1 MHFFRFS
8 RHIAPMLVVFA
19 VAGLARAA
27 IIAPDPPAFT
37 LKMHSNTAGTYDVP
51 IGSITPIPN
60 GDKWK
65 YEIDGAY
72 SRGGYDV
79 TYSFTIDPDPSV
91 VGNFSV
97 RNNTTSLG
105 DYTMSFTLPVT
116 PGFNPSLLS
125 GSVGVTVTNDANGTA
140 TAATVSPD
148 PIYRALIDGVTVKTL
163 MNDPS
168 SVTATFANDSN
179 TASDRFGIP
188 VPVAGGAVNSSIG
201 MVFHASL
208 TAGDAMGITGNFTA
222 NPVPEPASLM
232 GLALGGLVLARRRK

>member
-1 MHFFRFS
+1 MQFFRS
-8 RHIAPMLVVFA
+8 SKYIACMLILGMAAFA
-19 VAGLARAA
+19 KAA

-37 LKMHSNTAGTYDVP
+37 LQMHSNTAGTYDVP

-97 RNNTTSLG
+97 KNNTLILG
-105 DYTMSFTLPVT
+105 DYTMSFNMPVS

-125 GSVGVTVTNDANGTA
+125 GSVGVTVTNDSNGTA
-140 TAATVSPD
+140 TAASVAPD
-148 PIYRALIDGVTVKTL
+148 PIYRALIDGATVKTL
-163 MNDPS
+163 MNDPT
-168 SVTATFANDSN
+168 SVTAVFANDTN
-179 TASDRFGIP
+179 TATDRFGIP
-188 VPVAGGAVNSSIG
+188 VPVGGGAVNSSIG

-208 TAGDAMGITGNFTA
+208 TPGDAMGITGNFTA
-222 NPVPEPASLM
+222 NPVPEPTALL